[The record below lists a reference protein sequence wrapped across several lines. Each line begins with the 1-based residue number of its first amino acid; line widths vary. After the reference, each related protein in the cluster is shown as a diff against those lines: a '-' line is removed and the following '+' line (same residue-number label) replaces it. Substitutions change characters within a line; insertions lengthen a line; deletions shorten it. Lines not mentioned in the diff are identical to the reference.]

1 MIILIQLIFIYLLTE
16 FVLFPSKWKQ
26 RVYNKKHTAPELY
39 FHWSLYIFFIVFLL
53 DNIDLWPLFL
63 ILSITHIAI
72 DLAYL
77 HFKKESNPRFFDT
90 YFHLLQLFN
99 VIVWVYAV
107 TNFWNLNIKND
118 LINIFDIIRHPSMLI
133 IASALIILTIVSWK
147 IMAFIMQKWVK
158 ELEDHNEHSLS
169 DAGKYIG
176 MLERFFVFLFIIIG
190 QWQAIGFLLAAK
202 SVFRFGDLKDSK
214 DRKLTEYMLIGTL
227 ISFAIATIIGL
238 ISTSLIKHFII

>member
-1 MIILIQLIFIYLLTE
+1 
-16 FVLFPSKWKQ
+16 
-26 RVYNKKHTAPELY
+26 
-39 FHWSLYIFFIVFLL
+39 
-53 DNIDLWPLFL
+53 
-63 ILSITHIAI
+63 
-72 DLAYL
+72 
-77 HFKKESNPRFFDT
+77 
-90 YFHLLQLFN
+90 
-99 VIVWVYAV
+99 
-107 TNFWNLNIKND
+107 
-118 LINIFDIIRHPSMLI
+118 MLI
-133 IASALIILTIVSWK
+133 IASALIILTIISGK
-147 IMAFIMQKWVK
+147 IMTFIMQKWVN

-169 DAGKYIG
+169 NAGKYIG